1 MQDYVVSLE
10 QFTGPLDLLL
20 HLIRVSELDLLDL
33 DVGVITAEYLT
44 FIEAHGV
51 KDLAQA
57 YQFLAMAA
65 TLVELKSRLLLPG
78 QPGETEGEEAVD
90 SAEDQRQELIRRLV
104 AYRGIQEVTG
114 ELQQRFEQ
122 TGRHWPRQAVEK
134 MEAEIVYTME
144 SLSVYDLMNAFQEIL
159 QRPRFKQISIFKD
172 DYDVDQARDWVS
184 AKLEEGPSSLEEILG
199 SQPNVFWLVVT
210 FIALLE
216 LIKDERAGFERRE
229 GQIAVYA
236 TFAQAPI

>member
-20 HLIRVSELDLLDL
+20 HLIRVNELDLLDL
-33 DVGVITAEYLT
+33 DVGLITAEYLR
-44 FIEAHGV
+44 FIDIHGV
-51 KDLAQA
+51 RDLAQA

-78 QPGETEGEEAVD
+78 QPGESEGEELVD
-90 SAEDQRQELIRRLV
+90 NAEEQRQELIRRLV

-114 ELQQRFEQ
+114 DLQQRFEQ

-134 MEAEIVYTME
+134 LEAEIVYTME

-172 DYDVDQARDWVS
+172 DYDVDQARDWVAS
-184 AKLEEGPSSLEEILG
+184 KLEEGPTTLDDILG
-199 SQPNVFWLVVT
+199 GQPNVFWLVVT

-216 LIKDERAGFERRE
+216 LIKDERAGFERRDN
-229 GQIAVYA
+229 QIAVYA
-236 TFAQAPI
+236 TVAQAPI